1 MGGGSE
7 TLILEPIG
15 ADLFIPDI
23 TGGVA
28 RTITASKNDVQH
40 IPAVLIPD
48 EDGLVYIVRKLTPT
62 ECAALQGFPKD
73 WASVVPHSD
82 TAEYKMWGNG
92 MALPCMLYIMEGI
105 AEVMSNEEH
114 RRDTEAEA

>member
-1 MGGGSE
+1 M
-7 TLILEPIG
+7 
-15 ADLFIPDI
+15 
-23 TGGVA
+23 
-28 RTITASKNDVQH
+28 ASRSDVQH
-40 IPAVLIPD
+40 IPSVLIPD
-48 EDGLVYIVRKLTPT
+48 EDGTAYIVRKLTPT

-105 AEVMSNEEH
+105 AEVMSDREH
-114 RRDTEAEA
+114 QHDTTQEA